1 VGQLPASGTRRCLGL
16 DSARRLA
23 RCLPVST
30 VARRTDEAAD

>member
-1 VGQLPASGTRRCLGL
+1 L